1 MKLNFSYLD
10 NDVLIDNNK
19 ILSIEVENKNYF
31 YRIVNDLNTIYNGN
45 ISDDLTIY
53 DNENNEIDLTNKISV
68 MIDYF
73 NIDFNS
79 KKLINTLS
87 KSIIENI
94 DIEDLNKIKFNYKKI
109 KNIISKS
116 LNEYDFSISFIDE
129 LEMENLFKIL
139 KISINKKKS
148 LIDNLFLA
156 IDLENKFKLNKL
168 LVFINLKQYLSKE
181 ELVEF
186 YKYCIYNN
194 VMIILVDSQTY
205 GTTTKYEK
213 KLIIDSNLDEYLL

>member
-94 DIEDLNKIKFNYKKI
+94 DIEDLNKIKFNYNKI

-129 LEMENLFKIL
+129 LEM
-139 KISINKKKS
+139 
-148 LIDNLFLA
+148 
-156 IDLENKFKLNKL
+156 ENKFKLNKL